1 MAASTWQ
8 QTESDNNPM
17 PLYVSVPDGTGPFPA
32 LVVIHHQTGVDE
44 FIQGM
49 AQRLAGAGYVAAV
62 PDLYHRD
69 APDCQDDPR
78 TRSQRLGDRR
88 VINDVGAT
96 VKFLQNHS
104 AVDSKRIGIIGF
116 CMGGRVVYLA
126 AATNPEFKAAVT
138 FYPGNTG
145 RPWGRDIPSPF
156 ERTVDIHCPIQG
168 HFGDDDKNP
177 SPEDREKLA
186 AELTKYDK
194 THEFYAYAG
203 AGHAFMDNTK
213 DSFRASA
220 EAQAWPRTLAF
231 LSRYLET

>member
-1 MAASTWQ
+1 MTTSSWQ
-8 QTESDNNPM
+8 QIDSDNNAM
-17 PLYVSVPDGTGPFPA
+17 PLYVSVPSGAGPLPA
-32 LVVIHHQTGVDE
+32 VVVIQHQTGVDE
-44 FIQGM
+44 FIQGI
-49 AQRLAGAGYVAAV
+49 AQRLAEAGYVAAA

-69 APDCQDDPR
+69 GPESHDDPR

-88 VINDVGAT
+88 VINDVDAT

-156 ERTVDIHCPIQG
+156 ERTVDMHCPIQG
-168 HFGDDDKNP
+168 HFGEDDKNP

-186 AELTKYDK
+186 AELTKHDK
-194 THEFYAYAG
+194 AHEFYAYAG
-203 AGHAFMDNTK
+203 AGHAFMDNTR
-213 DSFRASA
+213 DSFRPSA

-231 LSRYLET
+231 LSRYLAT

>member
-1 MAASTWQ
+1 MASSTWQ
-8 QTESDNNPM
+8 QTESDNNSM
-17 PLYVSVPDGTGPFPA
+17 SVYVSVPDGTGPFPA

-44 FIQGM
+44 FIHGM
-49 AQRLAGAGYVAAV
+49 AQRLAGAGYLAAA

-69 APDCQDDPR
+69 GPDCQDEPR

-88 VINDVGAT
+88 VINDIEAT
-96 VKFLQNHS
+96 VKFLQNHR
-104 AVDSKRIGIIGF
+104 AVDGERIGIIGF

-126 AATNPEFKAAVT
+126 AATNAAFKAAVT

-156 ERTVDIHCPIQG
+156 ERTADIHCPVQG

-177 SPEDREKLA
+177 SPEDRQKLA
-186 AELTKYDK
+186 AELTKHNKNY
-194 THEFYAYAG
+194 EFYTYAG

-213 DSFRASA
+213 ESFRPSA
-220 EAQAWPRTLAF
+220 EAQAWQRALVF
-231 LSRYLET
+231 LHRQLGG